1 MNRIAEN
8 LKNVREKIYR
18 AAKRSG
24 RHSEDILLL
33 AISKTMPV
41 DRIRAAASAGQADF
55 GENRVQEAG
64 EKIPQLPENLVWHM
78 VGHLQKNKAR
88 NCPFLFKWIHS
99 IDSIGLAREVARRYK
114 EASSVC
120 RTLVQVSVSGEEA
133 KFGCRPM
140 DVPEVLSV
148 LLEEDGVKPCG
159 LMTIPPFSADPEDS
173 REYFRKLKKLRDDLD
188 ARGFPPWS
196 IRELS
201 MGMSG
206 DYEVAIEEGAT
217 IVRVG
222 TAVFGRRDY

>member
-1 MNRIAEN
+1 MCGVFFF
-8 LKNVREKIYR
+8 KQ
-18 AAKRSG
+18 
-24 RHSEDILLL
+24 
-33 AISKTMPV
+33 KTAYE
-41 DRIRAAASAGQADF
+41 I
-55 GENRVQEAG
+55 
-64 EKIPQLPENLVWHM
+64 
-78 VGHLQKNKAR
+78 
-88 NCPFLFKWIHS
+88 
-99 IDSIGLAREVARRYK
+99 K
-114 EASSVC
+114 ECDWSSDVC
-120 RTLVQVSVSGEEA
+120 SSDL
-133 KFGCRPM
+133 RPM

-173 REYFRKLKKLRDDLD
+173 REYFRKLKKLKDDLD